1 MSARVLCLVFEGL
14 EEIETITP
22 VDLLR
27 RAEVEVVMAS
37 LSSSIHVT
45 GRSGITLHA
54 DVVLEGLETATFDLL
69 LIPGGPGIK
78 QVRADERAASLAR
91 SFADA
96 QKPVAAICAAP
107 AVLHDAG
114 LLVDRRYTSHSGVR
128 QELLGAAADEAVVMD
143 RGVITSQGAGT
154 ALEFGLVLVELL
166 AGSDKRQAVEKGIM
180 L

>member
-1 MSARVLCLVFEGL
+1 MRTLC
-14 EEIETITP
+14 
-22 VDLLR
+22 
-27 RAEVEVVMAS
+27 S
-37 LSSSIHVT
+37 
-45 GRSGITLHA
+45 
-54 DVVLEGLETATFDLL
+54 
-69 LIPGGPGIK
+69 